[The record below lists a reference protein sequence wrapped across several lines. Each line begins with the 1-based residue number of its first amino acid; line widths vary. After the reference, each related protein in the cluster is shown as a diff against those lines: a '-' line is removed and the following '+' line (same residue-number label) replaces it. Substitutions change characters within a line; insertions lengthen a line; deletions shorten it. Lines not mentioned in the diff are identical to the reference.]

1 MNGKAPRL
9 ASRRGRRTMAAAGLF
24 ALLGAA
30 LIAMPGSAAAAVG
43 PTDLSL
49 TKTDSPDPVL
59 VGSNLTYTI
68 RVQNLGAND
77 ASAVTVTDALSASDV
92 DFVSA
97 TASSGTCNKSGNT
110 VSCDLGQVNAGTTAT
125 VTIVVKTKKTGI
137 ISNTASV
144 ASPEDTNTANNQ
156 ATATTT
162 VTATP
167 KKNKASCA
175 TPTISGT
182 PGNDVLVGTGGA
194 DVIRGFSG
202 DDQIFGGAGRDLICA
217 DLGGDFVVGGGGGD
231 TVIGGAGLD
240 RLIGGLG
247 PDLLKGKAGRDKLR
261 GQAGGDTLN
270 GGRGRDSC
278 KGGAGRDVLRR
289 CP

>member
-30 LIAMPGSAAAAVG
+30 LITMPGGAAAAVG
-43 PTDLSL
+43 PTDLAV
-49 TKTDSPDPVL
+49 TKTDSPDPIT
-59 VGSNLTYTI
+59 VGNNLTYTI
-68 RVQNLGAND
+68 RVANQGAND
-77 ASAVTVTDALSASDV
+77 ASSVVVTDTLPSSDL

-110 VSCDLGQVNAGTTAT
+110 ISCDLGQVNAGTTAT
-125 VTIVVKTKKTGI
+125 ATIVVKTKKTGTV
-137 ISNTASV
+137 SNTASV
-144 ASPEDTNTANNQ
+144 ASPDDTNAANNQ

-162 VTATP
+162 VTARS
-167 KKNKASCA
+167 KKQKASCA

-182 PGNDVLVGTGGA
+182 AGNDVLVGTTAG
-194 DVIRGFSG
+194 DVIRGFAG
-202 DDQIFGGAGRDLICA
+202 DDQIFGGGGRDLICA
-217 DLGGDFVVGGGGGD
+217 DLGADFVVGGAGGD
-231 TVIGGAGLD
+231 TVIGGAGFD

-247 PDLLKGKAGRDKLR
+247 PDLLKGKKGRDKLR

-270 GGRGRDSC
+270 GGSGRDSC